1 MVFQIGKTKIFLK
14 AGQMA
19 ELDAQR
25 AGMLGISAKVIQKQ
39 IRTHITHK
47 KFVSM
52 RKASIHIQSFWRG
65 ESIKCPFIGNVPLF
79 SECVLYTPGHYHLM
93 HVPFH

>member
-1 MVFQIGKTKIFLK
+1 
-14 AGQMA
+14 MA

-25 AGMLGISAKVIQKQ
+25 AGILGFSAKVIQKK
-39 IRTHITHK
+39 IRTHITRK

-52 RKASIHIQSFWRG
+52 RKASIRIQSFWRG

-79 SECVLYTPGHYHLM
+79 LECVLYTPGQCGHYQLM